1 MSRVRPQI
9 VLITGASAGIGY
21 STAIYLARRGFHV
34 LATSREL
41 SRLDELMAL
50 ARTHSLSI
58 SPYQLDITDPTSVT
72 DVVSRMIEGTGRLDA
87 LVNNAGYILRGCL
100 EDITL
105 EELKAQ
111 FETNV
116 FAVLRM
122 CQAVLPHMRERHTG
136 TIVNV
141 GSVASHI
148 VSPAGGAY
156 GSSKFAL
163 TGLTKALRMEV
174 AQFGIRVVLV
184 EPGLFRTKLF
194 ENQVTAKHALDS
206 RSPYHSYNKRLR
218 NSSSGNLRWAKDPEQ
233 VAKAIGHALSARHP
247 KPHYLVGID
256 AKLGA
261 LAARFVPE
269 RLLEFLVKKV
279 VAR

>member
-1 MSRVRPQI
+1 MASQGPKT

-21 STAIYLARRGFHV
+21 STAVYLARRGYHV
-34 LATSREL
+34 LATSRKL
-41 SRLDELMAL
+41 SRLDELISL
-50 ARTHSLSI
+50 AHTRSLSI
-58 SPYQLDITDPTSVT
+58 SAYQLDINDPSSVT
-72 DVVSRMIEGTGRLDA
+72 EVVPRIIEDTGSLDA
-87 LVNNAGYILRGCL
+87 LINNAGYILRGCL
-100 EDITL
+100 EDLTM

-111 FETNV
+111 FETNL

-141 GSVASHI
+141 GSVAAHI

-156 GSSKFAL
+156 GASKFAL

-194 ENQVTAKHALDS
+194 ESQVTGRQALDS
-206 RSPYHSYNKRLR
+206 SSPYHIYNKRLR
-218 NSSSGNLRWAKDPEQ
+218 RNSSGNLRWAKNPEQ
-233 VAKAIGHALSARHP
+233 VAKAISHALSARHP
-247 KPHYLVGID
+247 KPRYLVGLD

-261 LAARFVPE
+261 LAAKFVPE
-269 RLLEFLVKKV
+269 RLLEYLVKKV